1 MGNAKYY
8 LLTIGDSG
16 YSSMMAVFNAAH
28 HLTWPSNNLSVFPNL
43 AGTQAIVKVDWG
55 TATPSMGDNLEIP
68 LQRAQELLGSDAWVP
83 DFL

>member
-55 TATPSMGDNLEIP
+55 LQTPTIGDSQEIP
-68 LQRAQELLGSDAWVP
+68 LTTARELLSSPAWVP